1 MVALINKKDTHNTRQ
16 HILDVIMSRRHKD
29 IMFVPFGYLM
39 LNSLVIILI
48 VNTVKS
54 EIISNSNNENLSA
67 TQTSISTS
75 SSLISTSKELQ
86 STKAQKKTLEFVSEL
101 KNLTKEAGGFLR
113 LRCAVTGSIPA
124 TKFEWFSNEAP
135 LMEGNDISIEF

>member
-1 MVALINKKDTHNTRQ
+1 
-16 HILDVIMSRRHKD
+16 MSRRRKD
-29 IMFVPFGYLM
+29 IIFVPFRNLM

-48 VNTVKS
+48 IKTVKS
-54 EIISNSNNENLSA
+54 EIISNNENLSA

-86 STKAQKKTLEFVSEL
+86 STKAQRKTLEFVSEL